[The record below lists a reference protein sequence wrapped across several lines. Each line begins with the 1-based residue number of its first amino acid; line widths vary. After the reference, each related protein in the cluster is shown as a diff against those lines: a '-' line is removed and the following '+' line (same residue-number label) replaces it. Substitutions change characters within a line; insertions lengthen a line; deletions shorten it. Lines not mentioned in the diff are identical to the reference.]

1 MDAQVPELVSR
12 AVEALPAVHRPA
24 DLESLLCG
32 YLSHLLERNREI
44 NLVSRKD
51 TLVHVE
57 RFTFECLFLARVLYE
72 ERGERRAAAKPPK
85 LLDIGSGGGFPG
97 LVLKIAMP
105 DLELVLVEA
114 TRKKARFLADVAA
127 GLDLRQTKVLGGRT
141 EDLLQ
146 VEKVS
151 GVRELGHRFD
161 WVTCKA
167 LGALQN
173 SAALAEPFLAPHGVH
188 WTFKG
193 SACREEIEAAG
204 GFFRQRGLAPRRVE
218 RIPGAA
224 DSYVVGVERLSASGA
239 GRSRASRPSR

>member
-1 MDAQVPELVSR
+1 MTEEHVPDLVSR
-12 AVEALPAVHRPA
+12 AVEALPAEHRPK
-24 DLESLLCG
+24 DLEALLCG
-32 YLSHLLERNREI
+32 YLSHLLQRNLEI

-51 TLVHVE
+51 TVAHVE
-57 RFTFECLFLARVLYE
+57 RFTRECLFLARILYE
-72 ERGERRAAAKPPK
+72 EREHRPAPEKPPK

-105 DLELVLVEA
+105 DLDIVLVEA

-127 GLDLRQTKVLGGRT
+127 GLDLRQTKILGGRT

-146 VEKVS
+146 VEGVS
-151 GVRELGHRFD
+151 GVRVLGHRFD

-167 LGALQN
+167 LGTIQN

-193 SACREEIEAAG
+193 SACRVEIQAAG
-204 GFFRQRGLAPRRVE
+204 GFFRQRGLSPHRVE
-218 RIPGAA
+218 RIPGSAE
-224 DSYVVGVERLSASGA
+224 SYVVGVQRLSVPGA
-239 GRSRASRPSR
+239 GRSKSAGPR